1 MSVKLI
7 GNSLFLDGQEF
18 TEDSLK
24 SGSVNVK
31 IESISTTKSSASTTL
46 TGYNSE
52 DSHVVFKGNNLS
64 TDHTLN
70 GNKIT
75 INTGDYTVLSIEGVE
90 IENYGVT
97 DTGSYCSTPTFERVD
112 RSYVSVPG
120 FTREDHTYVQVP
132 SFTRENKTYTS
143 SPTFIREDKTYTS
156 SPSFIR
162 EDKTYTSSPSFVR
175 EDKTYVSTPTF
186 TAEEII

>member
-1 MSVKLI
+1 M
-7 GNSLFLDGQEF
+7 
-18 TEDSLK
+18 
-24 SGSVNVK
+24 
-31 IESISTTKSSASTTL
+31 
-46 TGYNSE
+46 
-52 DSHVVFKGNNLS
+52 S

-112 RSYVSVPG
+112 RSYASVPG

-132 SFTRENKTYTS
+132 SFS
-143 SPTFIREDKTYTS
+143 REDKTYTS
-156 SPSFIR
+156 VPTF
-162 EDKTYTSSPSFVR
+162 TR

>member
-1 MSVKLI
+1 MSVKII
-7 GNSLFLDGQEF
+7 GNSLFLDGKEF
-18 TEDSLK
+18 TEESLK
-24 SGSVNVK
+24 SGSINVK

-52 DSHVVFKGNNLS
+52 DNHVVFKGNNLS

-70 GNKIT
+70 GNRIT
-75 INTGDYTVLSIEGVE
+75 INTGDYTVLSVEGVE
-90 IENYGVT
+90 IENYGVA

-112 RSYVSVPG
+112 RSYVQVPG
-120 FTREDHTYVQVP
+120 FTREDHTYVRVP
-132 SFTRENKTYTS
+132 EFSREDRSYVSVPTFTREE
-143 SPTFIREDKTYTS
+143 R
-156 SPSFIR
+156 
-162 EDKTYTSSPSFVR
+162 TYTSSPSFVR

>member
-46 TGYNSE
+46 TGYNSK

-70 GNKIT
+70 GNNIT
-75 INTGDYTVLSIEGVE
+75 INTGDYTVLSVEGIE
-90 IENYGVT
+90 IENYGIT

-132 SFTRENKTYTS
+132 SFS
-143 SPTFIREDKTYTS
+143 REDKTYTS
-156 SPSFIR
+156 VPTF
-162 EDKTYTSSPSFVR
+162 TR

>member
-18 TEDSLK
+18 TEESLK
-24 SGSVNVK
+24 SGSINAK

-46 TGYNSE
+46 KDYNSE
-52 DSHVVFKGNNLS
+52 NSHVVFKGNNLS
-64 TDHTLN
+64 TDHVLSGSN
-70 GNKIT
+70 IT
-75 INTGDYTVLSIEGVE
+75 INTGDYTVLSVEGVE

-120 FTREDHTYVQVP
+120 FTKEDHTYVQVP
-132 SFTRENKTYTS
+132 SFSREDRSYVSVPSFNREDKTYTPV
-143 SPTFIREDKTYTS
+143 PTFTREEKTYTS

-162 EDKTYTSSPSFVR
+162 EDRS
-175 EDKTYVSTPTF
+175 YVSTPTF
-186 TAEEII
+186 IVEEL

>member
-75 INTGDYTVLSIEGVE
+75 INTGDYTVLSVEGVE

-120 FTREDHTYVQVP
+120 FTREDHTYVRVP
-132 SFTRENKTYTS
+132 SFS
-143 SPTFIREDKTYTS
+143 REDKTYTS
-156 SPSFIR
+156 VPTFTR
-162 EDKTYTSSPSFVR
+162 EERTYTSSPSFVR

>member
-7 GNSLFLDGQEF
+7 GNSLFLEGQEF
-18 TEDSLK
+18 TEESLK
-24 SGSVNVK
+24 SGSINVK

-46 TGYNSE
+46 TDYNSE
-52 DSHVVFKGNNLS
+52 DNHIVFKGNNLS

-70 GNKIT
+70 GNTIT
-75 INTGDYTVLSIEGVE
+75 INTGDYTVLSVEGVE

-132 SFTRENKTYTS
+132 SFS
-143 SPTFIREDKTYTS
+143 REDRSYVS
-156 SPSFIR
+156 V
-162 EDKTYTSSPSFVR
+162 PSFVR
-175 EDKTYVSTPTF
+175 EDRTYVSTPTF